1 MSKQQRTAVHLV
13 RLAGLVFTGLFA
25 GMLTTVLVL
34 ELSLRDYGGQVY
46 AQVREVELDSLD
58 FLASLLLVPAIVA
71 MAFVVWRTA
80 RARDRSF
87 WLTVT
92 GLALLV
98 GVFVL
103 TLAVNMPINTEQGDW
118 NVQAPPSDWAA
129 LRDRWQVSHA
139 VRTVAAGLAFL
150 ALSVATLRRSV
161 VAGGDRNGREP
172 AVPVTV
178 GRRP

>member
-1 MSKQQRTAVHLV
+1 MSKQQHTADRLV
-13 RLAGLVFTGLFA
+13 RLTGLVFTGLFA

-34 ELSLRDYGGQVY
+34 ELSLRDHGGQVY
-46 AQVREVELDSLD
+46 AQVREVELASLD
-58 FLASLLLVPAIVA
+58 LLAGVLLVPAIIA
-71 MAFVVWRTA
+71 SAFLVWRTA

-103 TLAVNMPINTEQGDW
+103 TLAVNMPINTEQRDW
-118 NVQAPPSDWAA
+118 DVQAPPSDWAS

-139 VRTVAAGLAFL
+139 VRTVAAAVAFL
-150 ALSVATLRRSV
+150 AQSIAALRRPV
-161 VAGGDRNGREP
+161 VAGGDLAEGEP
-172 AVPVTV
+172 AASVTI
-178 GRRP
+178 GR